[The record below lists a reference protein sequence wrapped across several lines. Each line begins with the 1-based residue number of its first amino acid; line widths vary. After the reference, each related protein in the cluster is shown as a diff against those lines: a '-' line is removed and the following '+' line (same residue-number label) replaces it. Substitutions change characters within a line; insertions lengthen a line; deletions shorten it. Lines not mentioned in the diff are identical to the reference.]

1 MDEVLRGKDTSSERV
16 IRTRVATS
24 AEDLG
29 LAKVEIVEYR
39 EEAEKERI
47 IHECRDDSWPFQQE
61 HSYSVPLR
69 WGRQNGIYV
78 EPNDTPV
85 GGVKNS

>member
-1 MDEVLRGKDTSSERV
+1 
-16 IRTRVATS
+16 
-24 AEDLG
+24 
-29 LAKVEIVEYR
+29 VEYR